1 MLNNDGS
8 EFKKNKDN
16 NISKKIFILENL
28 NFLNSDNE
36 EPKISPLNRIED
48 WCINNEINV
57 NKK

>member
-1 MLNNDGS
+1 LLNNDGN

-48 WCINNEINV
+48 
-57 NKK
+57 